1 MVKKILYR
9 GQEVLEPKKDLVF
22 KALFTANNDLELL
35 ASLLSCLL
43 DLNIH
48 QDDIVVKNTE
58 LSPVHE
64 EGKLSRVDV
73 RVKLADGKH
82 INVEIQLEDEYNMG
96 KRSIY
101 YTSKLYADQMTSGMK
116 YKDIC
121 PAIAINI
128 LNFPFLPFAEY
139 HNKYRLRN
147 TRNNHELTDVFE
159 INFIEL
165 EKVPKKT
172 DNSLKELWLRFLKA
186 EAEEE
191 FEMVVKE
198 DPIFEKAAKKLL
210 YVSADEQLR
219 FALEM
224 REAAELDYGDR
235 MATMRDEGWAQGL
248 QEGRK
253 KEKQEII
260 ETMKKEGF
268 DDETIAKITK
278 LSLEEINGI

>member
-1 MVKKILYR
+1 MVKKISYR

-22 KALFTANNDLELL
+22 KALFTADNDLELL

-58 LSPVHE
+58 LSPVYE

-82 INVEIQLEDEYNMG
+82 INVEIQLNDEHDME

-101 YTSKLYADQMTSGMK
+101 YTSKLYADQMKSGMD
-116 YKDIC
+116 YIDIC

-128 LNFPFLPFAEY
+128 LNFTYLPFDEY
-139 HNKYRLRN
+139 HNKYRLKN
-147 TRNNHELTDVFE
+147 MRNNQELTDVFE
-159 INFIEL
+159 INFLEL
-165 EKVPKKT
+165 EKVPKKA

-198 DPIFEKAAKKLL
+198 DPILEKAAKKLL

-219 FALEM
+219 FAIEM
-224 REAAELDYGDR
+224 REAAELDYYSGLASSR
-235 MATMRDEGWAQGL
+235 AKGREEGR
-248 QEGRK
+248 QEGL
-253 KEKQEII
+253 QEII

-278 LSLEEINGI
+278 LSVEEVKSITQ